1 MKQLLTVAFFCA
13 ACAIGFAQPGTKTQL
28 DKAINAKNPALADSL
43 LQLRLNYFFSK
54 NLTDSLPQYAFYVG
68 KIASQLSDDATAE
81 TKLLSFADRVKKLS
95 PRPIILV
102 NLHEQSFTLSLANT
116 RRRINHLRRLSR

>member
-43 LQLRLNYFFSK
+43 LQLRLNYFFFKKSYRFSAAVRILCGK
-54 NLTDSLPQYAFYVG
+54 NSITAF
-68 KIASQLSDDATAE
+68 
-81 TKLLSFADRVKKLS
+81 R
-95 PRPIILV
+95 
-102 NLHEQSFTLSLANT
+102 
-116 RRRINHLRRLSR
+116 